1 MVAEVG
7 YAGSRSIHLDFG
19 YNANEVE
26 PGLGSQASRRLLQP
40 LSQVATINRFD
51 PRNMSNYHSLEA
63 KLNKRFSNGLQF
75 LTAYTWARSLD
86 YGGSAASGGGA
97 VGNPQTITDL
107 KAGYGPSGFDVRQ
120 RVVESYIYELPLG
133 PGQRW
138 LNRGGVVGKVIG
150 GWQQEGIVTF
160 SGGRPFTVFLNQG
173 VNNGAPS
180 WPNRIC
186 SGVLGNASPAM
197 WFNASCF
204 VAPPP
209 NTFGNSQRG
218 VLYGPGQSNFDL
230 SFVKNTTVTERTKLE
245 FRLDAF
251 NIFNTPFFGFPN
263 PNIGSP
269 TAGQI
274 TSTNTDMRDL
284 QFSLKVTF

>member
-1 MVAEVG
+1 M
-7 YAGSRSIHLDFG
+7 
-19 YNANEVE
+19 
-26 PGLGSQASRRLLQP
+26 
-40 LSQVATINRFD
+40 
-51 PRNMSNYHSLEA
+51 
-63 KLNKRFSNGLQF
+63 
-75 LTAYTWARSLD
+75 
-86 YGGSAASGGGA
+86 
-97 VGNPQTITDL
+97 
-107 KAGYGPSGFDVRQ
+107 
-120 RVVESYIYELPLG
+120 
-133 PGQRW
+133 
-138 LNRGGVVGKVIG
+138 
-150 GWQQEGIVTF
+150 
-160 SGGRPFTVFLNQG
+160 FLNQG

-186 SGVLGNASPAM
+186 SGVLGNAGPSM
-197 WFNASCF
+197 WFNTSCF

-230 SFVKNTTVTERTKLE
+230 SFLKNTTVAERTKLE

-284 QFSLKVTF
+284 QFSLKVAF